1 MDDIDY
7 QRPMRFRVLEEV
19 VMLVSKIML
28 KEVDID
34 KTIEDVKNG
43 KTAITKGNPEVML
56 DKSGKYKLMDGKH
69 RIAAQILEGKKKIKV
84 NIIEIEYV

>member
-1 MDDIDY
+1 MDIDPR
-7 QRPMRFRVLEEV
+7 RPSRFKFLKEV
-19 VMLVSKIML
+19 DMLLSKILL

-34 KTIEDVKNG
+34 KTVEDVKNG
-43 KTAITKGNPEVML
+43 KTAITEGNPEVML